1 MAKYIAVV
9 KHENNKVTKWQDF
22 ESKSDADAH
31 IATYGGFVADIPDGQ
46 LEYWIVDADN
56 KTLTHDKA
64 SEDSATIKRAYDM
77 LREERNTKLVQT
89 DWWSSSD
96 LTMSD
101 AQKKYR
107 QDLRNLPAQYDN
119 ETVLGEITWPTKP

>member
-31 IATYGGFVADIPDGQ
+31 IPTYGGFVADIPDGQ

-77 LREERNTKLVQT
+77 LREARNTKLVQT